1 MIVIHEA
8 KCTGCGICVKVCPTG
23 ALSMVSNIAR
33 LEEDKCTLCG
43 SCVSSCPFGAITMER
58 KAQTVEVSAY
68 QDIWVFAEQDNGV
81 LKSVALELLGKGR
94 ELADELGQ
102 RLCAVLVGSKV
113 EILIPELAAHGADA
127 VYLVE
132 DDIFGSYSTQAY
144 TAALATLISRH
155 QPNILL
161 YGATHKGR
169 DLAPSVAAN
178 LGLGLTADC
187 TGLSIEK
194 QDKLLLQTRPAFGGN
209 LMADIICPNTR
220 PQMATVRSHVM
231 KSLEAQPGRTC
242 DVVREDI
249 EVSPRSITT
258 EILEVIS
265 STAGGEKKVEEANI
279 VVSGG
284 RGLGSKEGFHLVQ
297 DLAEALGGAVGCSR
311 GAVEEGW
318 MPKTRQVG
326 QSGKTVSPELYIAI
340 GISGCIQHVV
350 GMRSSR
356 MIIAINNDSA
366 APILE
371 VADLGVVGDLFEIVP
386 ALTEAIKARRGKD
399 LEEAP
404 NKAIK

>member
-1 MIVIHEA
+1 MIVINEE
-8 KCTGCGICVKVCPTG
+8 KCTGCGICVKVCPSG

-58 KAQTVEVSAY
+58 KAQTVDASAY
-68 QDIWVFAEQDNGV
+68 QDIWVFAEQDNGE

-102 RLCAVLVGSKV
+102 RLCAVLVGSNV
-113 EILIPELAAHGADA
+113 EHLVSELAAHGADV

-161 YGATHKGR
+161 YGATHRGR
-169 DLAPSVAAN
+169 DLAPAVAAN

-187 TGLSIEK
+187 TGLSIDP

-231 KSLEAQPGRTC
+231 KSLESQPGRTC
-242 DVVREDI
+242 DVIREDI
-249 EVSPRSITT
+249 EVNPRSITT
-258 EILEVIS
+258 EILEEIS
-265 STAGGEKKVEEANI
+265 STTGGAKKVEEASI

-284 RGLGSKEGFHLVQ
+284 RGLGSEKGFQLVK

-311 GAVEEGW
+311 GAVEAGW

-356 MIIAINNDSA
+356 VIIAINNDPD

-386 ALTEAIKARRGKD
+386 ALTAAVKAR
-399 LEEAP
+399 
-404 NKAIK
+404 

>member
-1 MIVIHEA
+1 MIVIHEE

-23 ALSMVSNIAR
+23 ALSMASNIAR

-43 SCVSSCPFGAITMER
+43 SCVSSCPFEAITMER
-58 KAQTVEVSAY
+58 KAQTVDVSASR
-68 QDIWVFAEQDNGV
+68 DIWVFAEQDNGV

-113 EILIPELAAHGADA
+113 EHLIPELAAHGADV

-144 TAALATLISRH
+144 TAALAMLISRH

-161 YGATHKGR
+161 YGATHRGR
-169 DLAPSVAAN
+169 DLAPAVAAN

-187 TGLSIEK
+187 TGLSIGN

-231 KSLEAQPGRTC
+231 KSLEAQQGRPC

-249 EVSPRSITT
+249 EVSPQSITT

-265 STAGGEKKVEEANI
+265 STTGGEKKVEEANI

-284 RGLGSKEGFHLVQ
+284 RGLGSEEGFLLVE

-311 GAVEEGW
+311 GAVEAGW
-318 MPKTRQVG
+318 LPKTRQVG

-356 MIIAINNDSA
+356 VIVAINNDPA

-386 ALTEAIKARRGKD
+386 ALTEAIKAR
-399 LEEAP
+399 
-404 NKAIK
+404 

>member
-1 MIVIHEA
+1 MIVINEE
-8 KCTGCGICVKVCPTG
+8 KCTGCGICVKVCPSG

-58 KAQTVEVSAY
+58 KAQTVDASAY
-68 QDIWVFAEQDNGV
+68 QDIWVFAEQDNGE

-102 RLCAVLVGSKV
+102 RLCAVLVGSNV
-113 EILIPELAAHGADA
+113 EHLVSELATHGADV

-161 YGATHKGR
+161 YGATHRGR
-169 DLAPSVAAN
+169 DLAPAVAAN

-187 TGLSIEK
+187 TGLSIDP

-231 KSLEAQPGRTC
+231 KSLEPQPGRTC
-242 DVVREDI
+242 DVIREDI
-249 EVSPRSITT
+249 EVNPRSITT
-258 EILEVIS
+258 EILEEIS
-265 STAGGEKKVEEANI
+265 STTGGAKKVEEASI

-284 RGLGSKEGFHLVQ
+284 RGLGSEKGFQLVK

-311 GAVEEGW
+311 GAVEAGW

-356 MIIAINNDSA
+356 VIIAINNDPD

-386 ALTEAIKARRGKD
+386 ALTAAVKAR
-399 LEEAP
+399 
-404 NKAIK
+404 

>member
-1 MIVIHEA
+1 MIVIHEE

-58 KAQTVEVSAY
+58 KAQTVDVSAY
-68 QDIWVFAEQDNGV
+68 RDIWVFAEQDNGV
-81 LKSVALELLGKGR
+81 LKSVVLELLGKGR
-94 ELADELGQ
+94 DLAEELGQ

-113 EILIPELAAHGADA
+113 DHLIPELAAHGADV

-187 TGLSIEK
+187 TGLSIEP

-258 EILEVIS
+258 KILEVIS
-265 STAGGEKKVEEANI
+265 STTGGEKKVEEANI

-284 RGLGSKEGFHLVQ
+284 RGLGSEKGFQLVKN
-297 DLAEALGGAVGCSR
+297 LAEALGGAVGCSR
-311 GAVEEGW
+311 GAVEAGW
-318 MPKTRQVG
+318 MSKTRQVG

-356 MIIAINNDSA
+356 VIIAINNDSA

-386 ALTEAIKARRGKD
+386 ALTEAIKAR
-399 LEEAP
+399 
-404 NKAIK
+404 

>member
-1 MIVIHEA
+1 MIVVHEE

-58 KAQTVEVSAY
+58 KVQTVDVSAY

-113 EILIPELAAHGADA
+113 EHLVPDLAEHGADE

-161 YGATHKGR
+161 YGATHLGR

-231 KSLEAQPGRTC
+231 KSLEAQSGRTC

-311 GAVEEGW
+311 GAVEAGW

-356 MIIAINNDSA
+356 VIIAINNDSA

-386 ALTEAIKARRGKD
+386 ALTEAIKAR
-399 LEEAP
+399 
-404 NKAIK
+404 

>member
-1 MIVIHEA
+1 
-8 KCTGCGICVKVCPTG
+8 
-23 ALSMVSNIAR
+23 MVSNIAR

-58 KAQTVEVSAY
+58 KAQTVDVSAY
-68 QDIWVFAEQDNGV
+68 RDIWVFAEQDNGV
-81 LKSVALELLGKGR
+81 LKSVVLELLGKGR
-94 ELADELGQ
+94 DLAEELGQ

-113 EILIPELAAHGADA
+113 DHLIPELAAHGADV

-187 TGLSIEK
+187 TGLSIEP

-258 EILEVIS
+258 KILEVIS
-265 STAGGEKKVEEANI
+265 STTGGEKKVEEANI

-284 RGLGSKEGFHLVQ
+284 RGLGSEKGFQLVKN
-297 DLAEALGGAVGCSR
+297 LAEALGGAVGCSR
-311 GAVEEGW
+311 GAVEAGW
-318 MPKTRQVG
+318 MSKTRQVG

-356 MIIAINNDSA
+356 VIIAINNDSA

-386 ALTEAIKARRGKD
+386 ALTEAIKAR
-399 LEEAP
+399 
-404 NKAIK
+404 